1 MFRSDNY
8 HEQNE
13 AMKKLRKILLASLV
27 QSSPSVRDQLFVSGR
42 CLYRASC
49 NAFAVQGRFK
59 ELNPFVS
66 KYSQRDNT
74 NHLLNGLPFEMYFDD
89 SGCFRDV
96 PARKGD
102 FASVF
107 ALSSETKFLKSFE
120 FIRRCLSRYESRLFY
135 IPGTRDI
142 VDVNINASENVDGDS
157 NTTQIIRG
165 VSVDGR
171 NILQE
176 VAYYHEKRGY
186 NYWMEELELK
196 KMSEF
201 LMAPVNVIEL
211 HSAVKLSNC
220 IIETGEFPWLD
231 NFNQSD
237 RP

>member
-1 MFRSDNY
+1 MIGDFTFKVGQLTYSSEIPYGETAIKVSMYQGDGELGTLISMFRSDNY

-13 AMKKLRKILLASLV
+13 AMKKLRKILPASLV
-27 QSSPSVRDQLFVSGR
+27 QSSPSVRDQLFVLGR

-49 NAFAVQGRFK
+49 NAFVVQGQFK

-165 VSVDGR
+165 V
-171 NILQE
+171 
-176 VAYYHEKRGY
+176 
-186 NYWMEELELK
+186 
-196 KMSEF
+196 
-201 LMAPVNVIEL
+201 
-211 HSAVKLSNC
+211 
-220 IIETGEFPWLD
+220 
-231 NFNQSD
+231 
-237 RP
+237 